1 MGKLKR
7 KITGTQERPRL
18 VVYRSLKYIYGQL
31 VDDAGN
37 KVLATMSS
45 SGKKLP
51 KNIKDAKTK
60 TAASKE
66 VGKALGE
73 LAVKKNIKE
82 VVFDRN
88 GYLYHGRIRA
98 FAEGAREG
106 GLKFFKALRF
116 FPSKVNRNSNRSFSP
131 TLLLSTVATND

>member
-18 VVYRSLKYIYGQL
+18 VVYRSLNYIYGQL
-31 VDDAGN
+31 IDDAEN
-37 KVLATMSS
+37 KVLATMSN

-73 LAVKKNIKE
+73 LAIKKNIKE

-106 GLKFFKALRF
+106 GLKF
-116 FPSKVNRNSNRSFSP
+116 
-131 TLLLSTVATND
+131 